1 MWRPKCWC
9 VVGSRTFLF
18 QPVEDSTKVGELLSS
33 SVVCLFYVLLWL
45 TGVGGSAWS
54 STLRPYKTV
63 IFIRVSAGVRN
74 ALLAALLFGASAPL
88 SKILLHALSPMQLA
102 GALYL
107 GSGVGLAIWRL
118 TRRLRRNT
126 PKIEASIKSGRRS
139 QPADLLFPE
148 IAAFRVGRRLRC
160 SSVTYRFRY
169 APSSRL
175 AGGPF

>member
-1 MWRPKCWC
+1 M
-9 VVGSRTFLF
+9 
-18 QPVEDSTKVGELLSS
+18 SS

-102 GALYL
+102 GSLYF
-107 GSGVGLAIWRL
+107 GSGVGLALWRL
-118 TRRLRRNT
+118 IGRLRRNA

-148 IAAFRVGRRLRC
+148 IAAFRVSRRLRC